1 MTINGEIND
10 QVDVNLHQSEQH
22 RDTFAE
28 ARRLESEAV
37 DAGMPRRLSRV
48 PSGAVVDEM
57 PAVIAAELTDLKQIA
72 TLGAAPNDLLRYTTH
87 RPREEEG
94 YSF

>member
-1 MTINGEIND
+1 MTIKGEIND
-10 QVDVNLHQSEQH
+10 QLDVNVHQSEEH
-22 RDTFAE
+22 RDNFAK

-87 RPREEEG
+87 RPGEEEG